1 MALLK
6 IITDDDPTLR
16 AVCRPVESVTPRIIR
31 LLDDMA
37 ETLKD
42 ADGAGLAAPQV
53 GVRRRIA
60 LVLTEDGELYE
71 LINPEIVSRSEE
83 LQHKLEGCLS
93 IPNRWGITERP
104 ETVTVRAM
112 NRKGETYEVTG
123 SGLTARAFC
132 HEIDH
137 LDGILYTDKVM
148 RMLTETEMENLRE
161 GKPVEGLDQD

>member
-1 MALLK
+1 M
-6 IITDDDPTLR
+6 
-16 AVCRPVESVTPRIIR
+16 
-31 LLDDMA
+31 
-37 ETLKD
+37 
-42 ADGAGLAAPQV
+42 
-53 GVRRRIA
+53 
-60 LVLTEDGELYE
+60 
-71 LINPEIVSRSEE
+71 NPEIVSRSEE

-148 RMLTETEMENLRE
+148 RMLTEKETENLRE

>member
-16 AVCRPVESVTPRIIR
+16 AVCRPVEKITPRILR
-31 LLDDMA
+31 LLDDMTD
-37 ETLKD
+37 TLKD

-71 LINPEIVSRSEE
+71 LINPEIIDRSEK

-93 IPNRWGITERP
+93 LPNRWGITERP

-112 NRKGETYEVTG
+112 NRAGEIYEVTG

-132 HEIDH
+132 HELDH
-137 LDGILYTDKVM
+137 LDGILYTDKALH
-148 RMLTETEMENLRE
+148 MLTEEELEDLQAGRPIE
-161 GKPVEGLDQD
+161 GMDND